1 MIRRGEVGGL
11 RDVPTE
17 ASSSSES
24 GGESAPLGAS
34 ILMFVSD
41 TSNSD
46 EGGWVFGCLASSD
59 ELGS

>member
-24 GGESAPLGAS
+24 GGESAAGAS